1 MFASLQR
8 HRNYR
13 LYFSG
18 QFVSQVGTWLQTAA
32 QAWLILEL
40 THSAQA
46 VGVLGFFFY
55 GPYALL
61 GLVGGAVADR
71 WDRRKTL
78 LVTQAAMAIC
88 ALLLALAVYAH
99 FASVWFIDAIALVR
113 GIILVFNS
121 PSRQALMVQLV
132 GRSELGNAIAL
143 NSSLNNATRIVGP
156 ALAGILIDTTGLGMC
171 FLLNAFSF
179 IPVIWAIAAMRPSE
193 FHPQASLRRG
203 GALLDSIRTGLRY
216 ARHTKTLAIV
226 LLMMFI
232 VSFFAINFNV
242 LLPVLA
248 QQTLR
253 GGAQTYGWIA
263 AVFGLGAM
271 IGALISASRTRA
283 SRRLLLCAS
292 VIFGAAQCAL
302 AMQQRVV
309 PVALLL
315 LVTGVAYTIYTAGT
329 NAFVQLATPGFL
341 QGRVGGLYN
350 YAFIASG
357 PIGSLFAGWLCEVGG
372 TKLAFV
378 VGGAATLVMTLFGLI
393 TYPWPMPTGTARK
406 RATS

>member
-1 MFASLQR
+1 MRARLCDFLCDNNMAMFASLQR

-18 QFVSQVGTWLQTAA
+18 QFVSQIGTWLQTAA
-32 QAWLILEL
+32 QAWLILDL

-55 GPYALL
+55 GPYAVL

-71 WDRRKTL
+71 WDRRRTL
-78 LVTQAAMAIC
+78 LVTQVAMAIC

-99 FASVWFIDAIALVR
+99 FTSVWFIDTIALVR

-132 GRSELGNAIAL
+132 GRSELSNAIAL

-171 FLLNAFSF
+171 FLLNAISF
-179 IPVIWAIAAMRPSE
+179 IPVIWAIAAMRTSE
-193 FHPQASLRRG
+193 YHPQADLRRG
-203 GALLDSIRTGLRY
+203 GALLDSIRDGLRY

-226 LLMMFI
+226 LVMMFV

-248 QQTLR
+248 QQTLH
-253 GGAQTYGWIA
+253 GGAQTFGWIA

-271 IGALISASRTRA
+271 IGALISASRARA
-283 SRRLLLCAS
+283 SRRLLLSAC
-292 VIFGAAQCAL
+292 VIFGAAQCVLAL
-302 AMQQRVV
+302 QARVCPLRSSCCS
-309 PVALLL
+309 PV
-315 LVTGVAYTIYTAGT
+315 
-329 NAFVQLATPGFL
+329 
-341 QGRVGGLYN
+341 
-350 YAFIASG
+350 
-357 PIGSLFAGWLCEVGG
+357 
-372 TKLAFV
+372 
-378 VGGAATLVMTLFGLI
+378 
-393 TYPWPMPTGTARK
+393 
-406 RATS
+406 

>member
-1 MFASLQR
+1 MLASLQR

-13 LYFSG
+13 LYFAG
-18 QFVSQVGTWLQTAA
+18 QFVSQIGTWLQTAA

-55 GPYALL
+55 GPYAVL
-61 GLVGGAVADR
+61 GLVGGALADR

-78 LVTQAAMAIC
+78 LVTQVAMALC
-88 ALLLALAVYAH
+88 ALLLALAVYER
-99 FASVWFIDAIALVR
+99 FATVWFIDAVAFVR
-113 GIILVFNS
+113 GVILVFNS

-143 NSSLNNATRIVGP
+143 NSSVNNATRIIGP
-156 ALAGILIDTTGLGMC
+156 ALAGVLIARTGLGMC
-171 FLLNAFSF
+171 FLLNAISF
-179 IPVIWAIAAMRPSE
+179 IPIIWAVAAMRPSE
-193 FHPQASLRRG
+193 FHPQAEMKRSG
-203 GALLDSIRTGLRY
+203 TLLESIRAGLRY
-216 ARHTKTLAIV
+216 ARHTKTVAVV
-226 LLMMFI
+226 LSMMFV

-248 QQTLR
+248 QQTLH

-263 AVFGLGAM
+263 AVFGLGAL
-271 IGALISASRTRA
+271 IGALIAATRTRA
-283 SRRLLLCAS
+283 SRTLLLVACA
-292 VIFGAAQCAL
+292 VFGIAQCVL
-302 AMQQRVV
+302 AAQQRVF
-309 PVALLL
+309 PVALAL

-329 NAFVQLATPGFL
+329 NAFAQLATPGFL

-357 PIGSLFAGWLCEVGG
+357 PIGSLLAGWLCERGGTTLAFTVGG
-372 TKLAFV
+372 V
-378 VGGAATLVMTLFGLI
+378 ATLAMALLGLV
-393 TYPWPMPTGTARK
+393 TRPWPMPTGTAR
-406 RATS
+406 RSTW